1 LSAAADTTAETRDNL
16 LREREAMAEERTNRG
31 WRRDSGASAV
41 EMAIVLPLLVLLVF
55 GIIDFGRMLNAQI
68 EISQAAREGVRL
80 AALTE
85 GNTAY
90 AGMIPA
96 RVTQAAPNPGFQGGA
111 ATVVGSPVICP
122 NASSLATVTAG
133 YHFTGIFWRVGS
145 GVDLRQTA
153 VMRCGG

>member
-1 LSAAADTTAETRDNL
+1 MRIGPRS
-16 LREREAMAEERTNRG
+16 
-31 WRRDSGASAV
+31 WRRRDAGASAV
-41 EMAIVLPLLVLLVF
+41 EMAIVLPLLVFLVF
-55 GIIDFGRMLNAQI
+55 GIIDLGRMLNAQI

-85 GNTAY
+85 GNPTY
-90 AGMIPA
+90 ATMIAA
-96 RVTQAAPNPGFQGGA
+96 RVAAAAPNPGFQPGSA
-111 ATVVGSPVICP
+111 SVVGSPVTCP

-133 YHFTGIFWRVGS
+133 YHFTGVFWRVGP

>member
-1 LSAAADTTAETRDNL
+1 MRIGQGSWL
-16 LREREAMAEERTNRG
+16 
-31 WRRDSGASAV
+31 RRDAGASAV
-41 EMAIVLPLLVLLVF
+41 EMAIVLPLLVMLVF

-85 GNTAY
+85 GNPTY
-90 AGMIPA
+90 DTMISA
-96 RVTQAAPNPGFQGGA
+96 RVAAAAPNPGFQGGA
-111 ATVVGSPVICP
+111 ASVVGSPVTCP
-122 NASSLATVTAG
+122 NAGSLATVTAG
-133 YHFTGIFWRVGS
+133 YHFTGILWRAGA

>member
-1 LSAAADTTAETRDNL
+1 M
-16 LREREAMAEERTNRG
+16 RESQAR
-31 WRRDSGASAV
+31 WRRRDAGASAV

-68 EISQAAREGVRL
+68 EISHAAREGVRL

-85 GNTAY
+85 GNPTY
-90 AGMIPA
+90 ATMIAA
-96 RVTQAAPNPGFQGGA
+96 RVAAAAPNPGFQPGFA
-111 ATVVGSPVICP
+111 SVVGSPVTCP

-133 YHFTGIFWRVGS
+133 YHFTGIFWRVGP